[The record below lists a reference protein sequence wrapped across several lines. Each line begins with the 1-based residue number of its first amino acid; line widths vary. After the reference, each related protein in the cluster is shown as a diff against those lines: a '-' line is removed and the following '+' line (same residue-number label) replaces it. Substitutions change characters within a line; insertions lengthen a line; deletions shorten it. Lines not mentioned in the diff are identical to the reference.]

1 MLDYQPNLAGAAQA
15 LPLSFPQQSTSAP
28 YQAPSALMDQIGYF
42 PHYTNQHEFSSGL
55 NTSVTGE
62 MSQIN
67 SQQQK
72 MGESLSASHNANAAV
87 SPPVVVSSRQF
98 SPTQQAYK
106 TPSPS
111 TPSEVANASPKNLLL
126 NQASVDNIQ
135 TFMTSNQAQ
144 GMQIPFA
151 YPRNHMGVNGMPMMG
166 GMQTGSMS
174 MQSPSMDYVQYQ
186 YANNPMMGY
195 PPGSMM
201 GYGQNQPQSIA
212 NSQAFLGASGMYG
225 ANSMQN
231 IQSSCM
237 IGVQHPFQN
246 NAQQVQGYHPHVSST
261 LRPTATPFTPSQ
273 GNLAEPQ
280 QMAYPAAKQFQ
291 GQGLVCGPLATLQHA
306 QGPQHTPV
314 TRKDGMHQTLQA
326 TQVSPTSHLTMQ
338 QSPQGQCSMR
348 KPIRKQSPKRGR
360 ATQSAQNVPKR
371 RCKPSDNTVLTK
383 SNELKTG
390 SPMSRVQS
398 AMCRVAYGKTIPQ
411 GVKHMEMTAKPKPD
425 ISIADYLG
433 QPQQLPISSPSLEVQ
448 QPTSPTKIVQSRTPS
463 IELISSQLTSRHHA
477 LTPPTPP
484 SVQPLPTSPAQH
496 SANTKEKAD
505 KYPLSDKEKTIRDAE
520 ARNAPIPP
528 SQRRLV
534 RYERDDPRLQRD
546 SNGEPITPEA
556 DMYNVYFV
564 APPTEISMDT
574 INELVA
580 SFRREK
586 QQKQATNAA
595 GNDGNSKTKAA
606 KSKSKPLLTP
616 TPTPRAKKGR
626 QNKGVRKLTSESA
639 EKITVNKR
647 NKAITT
653 VSTLSASLSP
663 PAALSTSPIAACHD
677 KNDNAIAS
685 QLSLD
690 NITDIEGQP
699 ISTAE
704 ATVVH
709 TASFD
714 FVGSHQTTSGAGSVA
729 QPVPVDE
736 FNIQQSFT
744 QDAPSSDEYN
754 NQAGVSLCQQ
764 SPALQPTV
772 PLMTRPT
779 ETASA
784 SDSLQT
790 NGEQPLN
797 AGSEVSEASL
807 EDLFSLLAP
816 VQQYNES
823 FMDQP
828 IEWGVPP
835 AHESPTTK
843 PASTEPESYFENVH
857 NSICETS
864 DKEDLS
870 WFLQTMPT
878 PIFKDPSAGATS
890 ISSSLDLD
898 LSSSIACLQAE
909 FASVSD
915 PDAEYINTPGHN
927 DISVMTVEIP
937 NAPPMGLDDM
947 PYSPIRLSPPPL
959 TGPYNPPSNPEFK
972 PRDPFNTVL
981 DDANIEKDTEEKKL
995 DDTAAVATKS
1005 TNKRKMNE
1013 GTVTAPNKKP
1023 RTRAPPS
1030 KLVLPQCEVRHN
1042 PAVEQ

>member
-1 MLDYQPNLAGAAQA
+1 
-15 LPLSFPQQSTSAP
+15 
-28 YQAPSALMDQIGYF
+28 MDQIGYF

-55 NTSVTGE
+55 VSSSPLSKDHISLMRPFFQKNTSVSSE
-62 MSQIN
+62 MSQMN

-72 MGESLSASHNANAAV
+72 MSESLSASHNANAAV
-87 SPPVVVSSRQF
+87 STPVVVSSRQF
-98 SPTQQAYK
+98 SPTQQAY
-106 TPSPS
+106 TTSSPS
-111 TPSEVANASPKNLLL
+111 TPSEVANASPENLLL
-126 NQASVDNIQ
+126 NQASVNNIQ
-135 TFMTSNQAQ
+135 TFMTSNQVQ
-144 GMQIPFA
+144 GMQNPFA

-166 GMQTGSMS
+166 GMQTSSMS
-174 MQSPSMDYVQYQ
+174 MQSPSMNYVQNQ

-195 PPGSMM
+195 PPGSMV

-212 NSQAFLGASGMYG
+212 NSQALLAASGMYG

-231 IQSSCM
+231 MQPSCM
-237 IGVQHPFQN
+237 TSVQHPFQN
-246 NAQQVQGYHPHVSST
+246 NAQQVQGYHPHMSST

-280 QMAYPAAKQFQ
+280 QMAYPSVTQFQ
-291 GQGLVCGPLATLQHA
+291 GQGLVCGPLTTLQHA
-306 QGPQHTPV
+306 QGFQHTPI
-314 TRKDGMHQTLQA
+314 TRNDGMHQTPQA
-326 TQVSPTSHLTMQ
+326 TQVSPASRLTMQ
-338 QSPQGQCSMR
+338 QSPQKQCSMK

-360 ATQSAQNVPKR
+360 ATQPGQNAPKR
-371 RCKPSDNTVLTK
+371 RYKPSDNTVLSK
-383 SNELKTG
+383 SNEFKTG

-411 GVKHMEMTAKPKPD
+411 GVKHVDMTAKPKPD
-425 ISIADYLG
+425 IPIADYLG

-477 LTPPTPP
+477 ITPPTPP
-484 SVQPLPTSPAQH
+484 SVQPP
-496 SANTKEKAD
+496 ANTKEKAD
-505 KYPLSDKEKTIRDAE
+505 RYPLSDKEKTIRDAE

-528 SQRRLV
+528 SQRRLI

-626 QNKGVRKLTSESA
+626 QNKGVRKLTSEST

-647 NKAITT
+647 NKVITT

-663 PAALSTSPIAACHD
+663 SAALSISPIAACHD
-677 KNDNAIAS
+677 KNDNAVAS

-690 NITDIEGQP
+690 NITDIECQP

-704 ATVVH
+704 ATVAH

-714 FVGSHQTTSGAGSVA
+714 FVGSHQTTSGAESVA
-729 QPVPVDE
+729 QSVPVDK
-736 FNIQQSFT
+736 FNIQQSFP

-754 NQAGVSLCQQ
+754 NQAGVFLGQQ
-764 SPALQPTV
+764 SPALQPIV
-772 PLMTRPT
+772 MPVIQPT
-779 ETASA
+779 EIASA
-784 SDSLQT
+784 SDPLQT
-790 NGEQPLN
+790 NAEQPLN
-797 AGSEVSEASL
+797 ADSEVSEASL
-807 EDLFSLLAP
+807 EDLLSLLAP

-843 PASTEPESYFENVH
+843 PTSTEPESHFENVH
-857 NSICETS
+857 NSIYEPP
-864 DKEDLS
+864 DKDLS
-870 WFLQTMPT
+870 WFLQTTPT
-878 PIFKDPSAGATS
+878 PIFNDPPTGAKS
-890 ISSSLDLD
+890 ISPSLDLD

-909 FASVSD
+909 FPSVSD

-937 NAPPMGLDDM
+937 NAPSMGLDDM

-981 DDANIEKDTEEKKL
+981 DDGNANIEKDTEEKKL
-995 DDTAAVATKS
+995 DDTAAVATKG

-1023 RTRAPPS
+1023 RTSAPAP

-1042 PAVEQ
+1042 PAAEQ